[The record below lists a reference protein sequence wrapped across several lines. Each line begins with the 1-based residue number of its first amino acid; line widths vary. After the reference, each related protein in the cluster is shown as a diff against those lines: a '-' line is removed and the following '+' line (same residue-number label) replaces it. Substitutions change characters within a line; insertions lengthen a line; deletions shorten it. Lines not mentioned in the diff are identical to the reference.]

1 MVSETALSPPAARP
15 ASHPRRW
22 LILGL
27 VLVAECMDLLDGTIV
42 NVAAPTIREDLHTST
57 SALQWVIGGYALAFA
72 VGLITGGRLGD
83 IYGRKRLFIIGA
95 LGFVAASLAC
105 AFSVSSEMLI
115 GCRMAQGFA
124 AAMLIPQG
132 LGIVRDVFAPGE
144 QASAFAV
151 FGPVIGLSAVLGPI
165 VGGALIAANALGSG
179 WRLIFFVNL
188 PLGVIAALG
197 AVRIMPESRAPR
209 PPRLD
214 VVGTILCGLGM
225 GLLVYPLIQGREAG
239 WPLWTYLMI
248 AGSAVAFVALVLWSR
263 RVRRAGGDPLVE
275 ASIFSHRAYTAGI
288 AGIVVFFAGMIGML
302 LVLTL
307 FLQFGEHF
315 SAIHAGVTLAPFA
328 LGTAAGATL
337 AATVLAPR
345 LGRTVLQLG
354 AVLMAGGYWWVHQ
367 VIATHGLHT
376 ESLMLVAPQLLVGVG
391 IGMLISPLFDFIL
404 ASVTDREVGSAS
416 GVLNALQQLAG
427 AVGVAAIGTV
437 FFTTLAHHGFVAA
450 INRCIEWELA
460 TVPVL
465 ILCTLMLPRRA
476 REEGAPDARPAELDG
491 GVDRAEPVYSMA
503 P

>member
-1 MVSETALSPPAARP
+1 MTPEATAPPPAFRP

-22 LILGL
+22 LILAL
-27 VLVAECMDLLDGTIV
+27 VLAAECMDLLDGTIV
-42 NVAAPTIREDLHTST
+42 NVAAPTIRQDLHSSA

-83 IYGRKRLFIIGA
+83 TYGRRRLFVIGA

-105 AFSVSSEMLI
+105 AFAVSSEMLI
-115 GCRMAQGFA
+115 GCRMAQGLA

-132 LGIVRDVFAPGE
+132 LGVVRDVFAPGE

-165 VGGALIAANALGSG
+165 IGGALIAANALGSG

-188 PLGVIAALG
+188 PLGLIAAIG
-197 AVRIMPESRAPR
+197 AVRVMPESRAPR

-214 VVGTILCGLGM
+214 VVGTVLCGLGM

-239 WPLWTYLMI
+239 WPLWTYLMVG
-248 AGSAVAFVALVLWSR
+248 GSLVAFGALVLWSR

-275 ASIFSHRAYTAGI
+275 ASIFSHRAYAAGV

-367 VIATHGLHT
+367 VIAAHGLHT
-376 ESLMLVAPQLLVGVG
+376 ESLMLIAPQLLVGAG

-437 FFTTLAHHGFVAA
+437 FFTTLTHRGFVTA
-450 INRCIEWELA
+450 INRCIELELA
-460 TVPVL
+460 TVPLL

-476 REEGAPDARPAELDG
+476 REDAAPEAHLSEVDG
-491 GVDRAEPVYSMA
+491 TDRAERAYSMA
-503 P
+503 G